1 MECQTTMLHT
11 VRRPVTVRNRVG
23 YRDNHKLF
31 YIADGKVK
39 FDNCVFNS
47 IEKYNNAVNEDLY
60 RISRN
65 FDTDELNVECKITC
79 NFKKR
84 YIILTVSADCDMYRR
99 GDQIYIFPKGI
110 KLNFYNNEY
119 LIMKPLSEI
128 VPELE
133 KILLLDEGSLNELN
147 AMFVLLEM
155 GNNNDTE

>member
-65 FDTDELNVECKITC
+65 FVTDELNVECKITC
-79 NFKKR
+79 NFNLNRR
-84 YIILTVSADCDMYRR
+84 Y
-99 GDQIYIFPKGI
+99 Q
-110 KLNFYNNEY
+110 
-119 LIMKPLSEI
+119 
-128 VPELE
+128 
-133 KILLLDEGSLNELN
+133 
-147 AMFVLLEM
+147 
-155 GNNNDTE
+155 